1 MFRSFDLPT
10 DSVDQGE
17 LLSLLSY
24 ADPEEVKAFA
34 AEIAE
39 SLGTLEIVS
48 KRTALA
54 RLPIVGLDGRQ
65 ETFEAL
71 VTEVCVHASNGA
83 EGYGMCI
90 GTDEDHAT
98 AIAVLDVALAAD
110 SVGLLTGK
118 INAFLQAQAAL
129 LAQAG

>member
-1 MFRSFDLPT
+1 VFQSFDLPMEK
-10 DSVDQGE
+10 VDQGE

-24 ADPEEVKAFA
+24 ADPDEVKAFA
-34 AEIAE
+34 AEIVE
-39 SLGTLEIVS
+39 SLGTVEVVS

-54 RLPIVGLDGRQ
+54 RLPMVSSDGTQ

-71 VTEVCVHASNGA
+71 VTEVSVHATNGA
-83 EGYGMCI
+83 DGYGMCI
-90 GTDEDHAT
+90 GTDEEHAF

-118 INAFLQAQAAL
+118 IMAFLQAQAEL
-129 LAQAG
+129 LAQAE

>member
-10 DSVDQGE
+10 DRVDQGE

-39 SLGTLEIVS
+39 SLGTIEIVS

-54 RLPIVGLDGRQ
+54 RLPIVGSDGRQ

-71 VTEVCVHASNGA
+71 VTEVCVHATNGA
-83 EGYGMCI
+83 DGYGMCI
-90 GTDEDHAT
+90 GTDEDHAI

-129 LAQAG
+129 LAQAS

>member
-24 ADPEEVKAFA
+24 ADPQEVKAFA

-39 SLGTLEIVS
+39 SLGTIEIVS

-54 RLPIVGLDGRQ
+54 RLPIVGSDGRQ

-71 VTEVCVHASNGA
+71 VTEVWVHATNGA
-83 EGYGMCI
+83 DGYGMCI
-90 GTDEDHAT
+90 GADEDHAV

-129 LAQAG
+129 LAQAD

>member
-24 ADPEEVKAFA
+24 ADPQEVKAFA

-39 SLGTLEIVS
+39 SLGTIEIVS

-54 RLPIVGLDGRQ
+54 RLPIVGSDGRQ

-71 VTEVCVHASNGA
+71 VTEVWVHATNGA
-83 EGYGMCI
+83 DGYGMCI
-90 GTDEDHAT
+90 GVDEDHAV

-129 LAQAG
+129 LAQAD